1 MARSEPAGS
10 DSIAAAQELPPPS
23 PLTDGFLAVFTVWT
37 MLCNATAL
45 GGGGLRVLVSAAAGT
60 LILAMIWALI
70 RRRRI
75 AGTGPNRL
83 APRTEDSPAVR
94 RAFAVIVVSAV
105 ALTLIAH
112 RPDLDDATFVNWA
125 VTAADDPGAPLY
137 QLDRK
142 TSIPGVRE
150 VLPVR
155 RAQSLEMLAAAI
167 AWATGGEAITPMHLV
182 FPPVAALLICLA
194 HREILRLLA
203 PRVWILGLAVAVVFL
218 FLDGGLHRT
227 WGNFAFVR
235 LHQGKSILLTAM
247 VPLVMAS
254 ALRFMARP
262 CGWSWLRLAAAQ
274 IASVGL
280 SANGLWL
287 APAVA
292 GLSLVSTATALRQ
305 GGRTT
310 LIRLMAGASASV
322 YLVFLGVYFRLRFEF
337 PEHLTAVPGDG
348 TALLKTSLGAV
359 MTPGGF
365 GWLTA
370 ALVLLAAVS
379 GNSRSSVVFTRA
391 YILLWALIFANPWIA
406 PWIAANVTGTEVHWR
421 VFWALPVAVF
431 VALGA
436 IAPLSTN
443 GWIRSATWARAVTA
457 LLATSLLATGWG
469 GHVLRPDNHTRI
481 GWPGLKT
488 DPEFATARRLR
499 DLLGPETVMLGPN
512 NVTAWVVTLRRH
524 PIPLL
529 ARTYHGRLHGDEG
542 ARRRALKEHI
552 SGGPRL
558 PGRDRALVSGL
569 ERHRV
574 EAVCLPASARRASED
589 REVLIA
595 AGFRRIETIHT
606 LEVWIRDGTDP
617 EALNVA
623 EAAER

>member
-1 MARSEPAGS
+1 
-10 DSIAAAQELPPPS
+10 
-23 PLTDGFLAVFTVWT
+23 
-37 MLCNATAL
+37 
-45 GGGGLRVLVSAAAGT
+45 
-60 LILAMIWALI
+60 
-70 RRRRI
+70 
-75 AGTGPNRL
+75 
-83 APRTEDSPAVR
+83 
-94 RAFAVIVVSAV
+94 
-105 ALTLIAH
+105 
-112 RPDLDDATFVNWA
+112 
-125 VTAADDPGAPLY
+125 
-137 QLDRK
+137 
-142 TSIPGVRE
+142 
-150 VLPVR
+150 
-155 RAQSLEMLAAAI
+155 
-167 AWATGGEAITPMHLV
+167 
-182 FPPVAALLICLA
+182 
-194 HREILRLLA
+194 
-203 PRVWILGLAVAVVFL
+203 
-218 FLDGGLHRT
+218 
-227 WGNFAFVR
+227 
-235 LHQGKSILLTAM
+235 
-247 VPLVMAS
+247 
-254 ALRFMARP
+254 
-262 CGWSWLRLAAAQ
+262 
-274 IASVGL
+274 
-280 SANGLWL
+280 
-287 APAVA
+287 
-292 GLSLVSTATALRQ
+292 
-305 GGRTT
+305 
-310 LIRLMAGASASV
+310 MAGASASV

-542 ARRRALKEHI
+542 GATTGIERAHLRRATTARARPGPGQRPRTPPGGGGV
-552 SGGPRL
+552 SAGPRHG
-558 PGRDRALVSGL
+558 GRWKTGKS
-569 ERHRV
+569 
-574 EAVCLPASARRASED
+574 
-589 REVLIA
+589 
-595 AGFRRIETIHT
+595 
-606 LEVWIRDGTDP
+606 
-617 EALNVA
+617 
-623 EAAER
+623 